1 MVNRFFF
8 IMLNYFYAKTLVFVA
23 LCGQVFS
30 NIMQLASYIRYN
42 RSSCLYFSIGE
53 VPVVRLHNIYDILLH
68 HILLYNADV
77 MKIAVFTNNY
87 KQLSYNYRCSRTWH
101 VKWSDK
107 CCCYLNQYYGRSKQQ
122 NFNKFLK

>member
-1 MVNRFFF
+1 MLFIVKKYVITIKLRRFLITSMVNRFFL

-30 NIMQLASYIRYN
+30 NIMQQASYIHSN
-42 RSSCLYFSIGE
+42 RSSCLCSSIGE
-53 VPVVRLHNIYDILLH
+53 VPVVDYIIYMTYYYILLH

-87 KQLSYNYRCSRTWH
+87 KQLSYNYRCSRT
-101 VKWSDK
+101 
-107 CCCYLNQYYGRSKQQ
+107 
-122 NFNKFLK
+122 